1 MIEYLFL
8 IFIPLFF
15 YFSIEVIKERNI
27 GVLYSRKQ
35 NQYTIILFFSLFFF
49 LLCLRDVSVGTDL
62 LSYLPFFHN
71 ISSVRLSEAITDYTF
86 EIGYT
91 LFNWILNRIMPSDRL
106 LVFWCA
112 LIPIFAVCYLYTN
125 ESGYALVAI
134 SVFLISP
141 LFSFFFSGLRQSIAI
156 AIIALSFFQI
166 KGKHPIRF
174 IGFVAFACLF
184 HKSAMIFLFAYPIYW
199 IRMDA
204 RILPVLLVTELI
216 LVFANSI
223 IFRFAMQFMPVVYQL
238 RYSEIEST
246 GAYTALILYTVFLL
260 YCFLMTTD
268 DVDSDFNGMRNF
280 LVIAILIQC
289 FAPIHNI
296 AMRFGYYFI
305 LFVPVVMSRVSFF
318 CRSGFARLVKLS
330 RFVLVVFFFGYFFYN
345 LVYGADVLRI
355 YPYMFF
361 FE

>member
-27 GVLYSRKQ
+27 GVFYSRKQ

-62 LSYLPFFHN
+62 ANYLPFSHKL
-71 ISSVRLSEAITDYTF
+71 SSVRLSDALADDTF

-91 LFNWILNRIMPSDRL
+91 CFNWILNRIMPSDRL
-106 LVFWCA
+106 LVFCCA
-112 LIPIFAVCYLYTN
+112 VIPILTVCCLYFN
-125 ESGYALVAI
+125 EAGYALVAI

-156 AIIALSFFQI
+156 AIIAVSFFQI

-184 HKSAMIFLFAYPIYW
+184 HKSAVIFLCAYPIYW
-199 IRMDA
+199 IRLDA
-204 RILPVLLVTELI
+204 RIIPVLLVAELI
-216 LVFANSI
+216 LVFSNSS
-223 IFRFAMQFMPVVYQL
+223 IFRFALQFMPAVYQV

-246 GAYTALILYTVFLL
+246 GAYAALLLYTVFLL

-280 LVIAILIQC
+280 LVVAVLIQC

-305 LFVPVVMSRVSFF
+305 LFIPIVMSRVSFF
-318 CRSGFARLVKLS
+318 YRSGFVWLVKLS
-330 RFVLVVFFFGYFFYN
+330 RFVIAAFFFGYFFYN
-345 LVYGADVLRI
+345 LVFGADVLQI
-355 YPYMFF
+355 YPYVFF